1 MQRDGA
7 ESTDVVVIG
16 GGFGGLACAL
26 QLAEAGVRVTMLE
39 RVGYVG
45 GCAGTFVRRGAR
57 YEAGATL
64 AAGLGPNQLFGRW
77 IAQHGLDVPV
87 APLDPVVSLRGRA
100 GVLDVHADRA
110 RLVQTL
116 ADAAGPKAE
125 AVRAFFALQ
134 QQVADA
140 LWPLLDDPELLPPLG
155 PRSLWTHLLRTP
167 AYLPLLPLLG
177 QTLHDVLVD
186 LGVDDQPLLLQLC
199 ASTCQITV
207 QCPPQ
212 EAEALWALATLD
224 YWFRGAA
231 HVVGGMGRLATAL
244 ATAIT
249 QLGGTVLLQTPALA
263 LQPTANGWE
272 VQTRKGTIVA
282 HAVVANLLPGALA
295 GLLPA
300 GLRPPR
306 LARDQAAVD
315 DGWSAMMLYLQLRAP
330 PAAGEAAHHVD
341 VTDGTGQL
349 TLGHH
354 VFLSVSALQ
363 DTKASDGL
371 RTAIVSTHV
380 PLALWRSLD
389 AAGQAALAQEVTD
402 RMRQTLRDGAPEWM
416 AGVVHEMTASPRTW
430 QRFTGRPGGAVGGV
444 PRRAGLHNY
453 LNLWPKPLLP
463 GLWMTGDSQFPGQ
476 SALGVALGGCRVAAL
491 VRQSLPAKGRRAA

>member
-1 MQRDGA
+1 MQ
-7 ESTDVVVIG
+7 SDVVVIG

-26 QLAEAGVRVTMLE
+26 QLAEAGLRVTLLE
-39 RVGYVG
+39 RLGYVG
-45 GCAGTFVRRGAR
+45 GCAGTFARRGAR

-77 IAQHGLDVPV
+77 IAKHGLDVPV
-87 APLDPVVSLRGRA
+87 APLDPVVTLRGPA
-100 GVLDVHADRA
+100 GELEVHADRA
-110 RLVQTL
+110 RMVGQL
-116 ADAAGPKAE
+116 ASAAGPKAE

-140 LWPLLDDPELLPPLG
+140 LWPLLDRPELLPPLG

-186 LGVDDQPLLLQLC
+186 FGVDDQPLLLQLC

-244 ATAIT
+244 AEAIT
-249 QLGGTVLLQTPALA
+249 KQGGTVLLQTPALG
-263 LQPTANGWE
+263 LTPTSQGWE
-272 VQTRKGTIVA
+272 VQTRHGSIAAQT
-282 HAVVANLLPGALA
+282 VVANLLPGAVSA
-295 GLLPA
+295 LLPPA
-300 GLRPPR
+300 LRPPR
-306 LARDQAAVD
+306 LLRDQAAVNT
-315 DGWSAMMLYLQLRAP
+315 GWSAMMLYLQLQA
-330 PAAGEAAHHVD
+330 PAATGDAAHHLD
-341 VTDGTGQL
+341 LTDASGEL
-349 TLGHH
+349 TMGHH

-363 DTKASDGL
+363 DNKANGDL
-371 RTAIVSTHV
+371 RTAIASTHV

-389 AAGQAALAQEVTD
+389 SVGQAQLAEQVTN
-402 RMRQTLRDGAPEWM
+402 RMRQTLQTGAPEWM
-416 AGVVHEMTASPRTW
+416 AGVVHQMTASPRTW

-444 PRRAGLHNY
+444 PRRVGLHNY
-453 LNLWPKPLLP
+453 RGLWPAPLLP
-463 GLWMTGDSQFPGQ
+463 GLWLTGDSQFPGQ
-476 SALGVALGGCRVAAL
+476 SALGVALGGSRVAAMVQQGL
-491 VRQSLPAKGRRAA
+491 SAPVRRVA